1 MPSGPTSVQPL
12 ARSPLFA
19 AVGLSLVVG
28 LGAVLGTADT
38 ATIADA
44 LSGKWLT
51 RSYADTQQGH
61 TVAIAAL
68 EHSVGNVVRDVDF
81 VASRV
86 GASIRRN
93 EDQNSDRF
101 AHLDAEIAA
110 LKEKLLG
117 IQLTQLISSR
127 TDAPLGSPVSASDVG
142 GLRSSLT
149 ELSSAHHNSVA
160 AITRRLDRIEVK
172 VGLTTDVTSPAPGL
186 VVRKNLRRTAKARR
200 PNALPPA
207 DDTVVS
213 STVRLDHGHLFNIKP
228 PSRQRGP
235 LRLSKLPD

>member
-12 ARSPLFA
+12 AKSPLLA
-19 AVGLSLVVG
+19 AVGLSLAVG
-28 LGAVLGTADT
+28 LGTVLGTADS

-44 LSGKWLT
+44 LSGRWLT
-51 RSYADTQQGH
+51 RGYTETQRSH

-68 EHSVGNVVRDVDF
+68 EHSVASVARDIDF

-86 GASIRRN
+86 GASIRRS
-93 EDQNSDRF
+93 EDQSLDRF
-101 AHLDAEIAA
+101 AHLDVEIAA

-127 TDAPLGSPVSASDVG
+127 TDAPLGSPVSEAG

-172 VGLTTDVTSPAPGL
+172 VGLSTDVTSPTPGL
-186 VVRKNLRRTAKARR
+186 VARKAMRRTVKARR
-200 PNALPPA
+200 PHALPPA
-207 DDTVVS
+207 DDTAMS
-213 STVRLDHGHLFNIKP
+213 STMRLDHGHLFAIKP
-228 PSRQRGP
+228 PSRPRGP
-235 LRLSKLPD
+235 LRLTKLPD